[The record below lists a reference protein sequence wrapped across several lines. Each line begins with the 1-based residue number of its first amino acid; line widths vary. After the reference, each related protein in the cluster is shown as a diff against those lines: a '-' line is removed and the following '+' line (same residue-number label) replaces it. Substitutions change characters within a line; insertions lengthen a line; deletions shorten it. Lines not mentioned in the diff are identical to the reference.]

1 MQRRQS
7 TTIRNEVQTDS
18 QTGDLWAESARA
30 HEILKSRFGHDVF
43 QGCQESVIRAV
54 VEGADALVVMPTGA
68 GKSLCFQLPGL
79 LRGGAA
85 IVVSPLL
92 ALMEDQVEK
101 LVTRGIRAAR
111 IHSGRSREEAR
122 ETCMRYLDDTL
133 DLLFITPER
142 LRNPRFLPFLEKKRP
157 ALIAVDEAHCISQW
171 GHDFRPDY
179 RLLEDATARFPDVPV
194 IALTATATKRVQDDI
209 AERLGRP
216 QMRRF
221 IHGFR
226 RDNIAIEVC
235 DLKEAERLSRI
246 NEILDDAGHRPAIVY
261 VPTRQKAEDVARALS
276 RFDALAYHAGMDG
289 RERERVQAAFL
300 GGERDVI
307 VATNAFGMGIDKANV
322 RTVVHYAL
330 PSSLE
335 SYYQEIGRAGRDG
348 APSRAVMFFGYA
360 DRRIQESL
368 FEKSYPD
375 IDVVKSVHVALDAV
389 DREPDDIS
397 RRARV
402 PVDVTTRALEHLL
415 VQGGAFRSGWPAR
428 FARGDSTRALKAYG
442 AQRKTRQAELTE
454 MSSFVGSV
462 TCRMCTL
469 VLHFGD
475 RAGARAPCGICD
487 VCAPDDV
494 VGRTL
499 REPDAADLAT
509 LEKIVDALRGRT
521 GRSRGRLLAELTT
534 PRRAK
539 EHVERAL
546 DALLRAGIASSE
558 NAVFEKDGRE
568 IPYQMISLSFDD
580 VSDASLS
587 SVRIDASPSDSNKRS
602 RGMSVRAERKP
613 RARASTAS
621 VSGDVDEALLTAL
634 KLWRQET
641 ARAQNVPAYVVAAN
655 RVLERISS
663 DIPLDEGA
671 LSTIPGVGERFLER
685 YATDVLG
692 IVARVAQRR

>member
-1 MQRRQS
+1 
-7 TTIRNEVQTDS
+7 
-18 QTGDLWAESARA
+18 
-30 HEILKSRFGHDVF
+30 
-43 QGCQESVIRAV
+43 
-54 VEGADALVVMPTGA
+54 MPTGA

-79 LRGGAA
+79 LRPGTA

-101 LVTRGIRAAR
+101 LVSRGIRAAR
-111 IHSGRSREEAR
+111 IHSGRTREEAR
-122 ETCMRYLDDTL
+122 ETCVRYLDDTL

-179 RLLEDATARFPDVPV
+179 RLLEEATARFPDVPV
-194 IALTATATKRVQDDI
+194 MALTATATKRVQDDI

-226 RDNIAIEVC
+226 RDNIGIEVC
-235 DLKEAERLSRI
+235 DLKEGERVPRI
-246 NEILDDAGHRPAIVY
+246 LEILDDDAHRPAIVY

-276 RFDALAYHAGMDG
+276 KFDALAYHAGMDG
-289 RERERVQAAFL
+289 RERDRVQTAFL

-375 IDVVKSVHVALDAV
+375 SETVKSVHAALDAEE
-389 DREPDDIS
+389 REPDDIS

-402 PVDVTTRALEHLL
+402 PVDVTVRALEHLL
-415 VQGGAFRSGWPAR
+415 VQGGAFRTGWPPR
-428 FARGDSTRALKAYG
+428 FARGDSTRALRAYA
-442 AQRKTRQAELTE
+442 AQRKTRQGELEE
-454 MSSFVGSV
+454 MSSFVASV
-462 TCRMCTL
+462 TCRMCSL

-475 RAGARAPCGICD
+475 RAGARAPCRVCD
-487 VCAPDDV
+487 ICAPDDV

-499 REPDAADLAT
+499 RVPDEADLAT
-509 LEKIVDALRGRT
+509 LEKIIDALRGRT
-521 GRSRGRLLAELTT
+521 GRSRGRLLEELTT
-534 PRRAK
+534 PRRTK
-539 EHVERAL
+539 DHVEHAL
-546 DALLRAGIASSE
+546 DALLRAGIAQSE
-558 NAVFEKDGRE
+558 SAVFEKDGRE
-568 IPYQMISLSFDD
+568 IAYQMVSLAFDD
-580 VSDASLS
+580 VSDETLAT
-587 SVRIDASPSDSNKRS
+587 VRIDASPKAKR
-602 RGMSVRAERKP
+602 GVRARATRKP
-613 RARASTAS
+613 RARDLARAASEDTLT
-621 VSGDVDEALLTAL
+621 VDEGLLTAL

-641 ARAQNVPAYVVAAN
+641 ARGANVPSYIIAAN
-655 RVLERISS
+655 RVLERIAS
-663 DIPLDEGA
+663 DLPRDEGA
-671 LSTIPGVGERFLER
+671 LLAIPGVGARFIERH
-685 YATDVLG
+685 ASDVLA
-692 IVARVAQRR
+692 IVTRVLSTRA